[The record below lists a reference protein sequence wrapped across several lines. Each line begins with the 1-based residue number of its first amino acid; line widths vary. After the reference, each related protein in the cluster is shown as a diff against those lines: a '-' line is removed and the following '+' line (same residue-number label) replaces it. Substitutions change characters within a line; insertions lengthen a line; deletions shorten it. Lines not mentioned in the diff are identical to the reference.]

1 MRCILILLVVLIIAT
16 SLFSQ
21 YYEPQ
26 SLLVFDKTAIEKNT
40 ISRKIAATRT
50 LFTTIDLEELKIQI
64 KKNNNAVDDR
74 IALIKN
80 QMTDVFMD
88 KQELL
93 KLVDIK
99 KMEEQIT
106 LKEKSRNDIKAQIQ
120 QDLANIVYY
129 GLYLVVLNDIDPFA
143 SKAQLSGQA
152 EKLLAPIAI
161 EDLNGVF
168 ISSLTVVQDN
178 KLLFDQ
184 IKATISGEMG
194 IEKQYI
200 SRAIANRT
208 KFLYLV
214 KVNVAPL
221 KKAIAATT
229 PYAASATNHLTL
241 NLLNDYDYQT
251 RLKQADIGDAE
262 IKEIESEVS
271 AAREVINSSNA
282 MSTRRQ
288 QQIMG
293 QGNANLKKVDDE
305 IAELKNSLANRSR
318 LLKETI
324 EKKTDVLYNAQD
336 ITGCITKALSYF
348 DRKVKGLQD
357 QMIAVKEKE
366 LIVKDMVNVTAESKP
381 EEDIAKTAVDVSG
394 QIRQSY
400 SKVEQ
405 FIHET
410 EVVNFMLTSDKT
422 GSAKDIFREV
432 DRIWLYPVAGSN
444 DNFLLTVVARF
455 KISGIKEHLSASDT
469 DRKSR
474 ETTPKYSDM
483 VFVQGGTF
491 MMGSNDGGDYEKPV
505 HKVYVSDF
513 YMDKYEVT
521 NAQFCQFLNEKGNQ
535 TEGGVEW
542 LAIGDEDCK
551 IMKQGNRYVPVS
563 GYDNHPVIE
572 VSWYGAN
579 AYAQWAGKRL
589 PTEAEWEYAA
599 RGGNI
604 NRGYKY
610 SGSNNADAIAWYWNN
625 SNGTSNSN
633 LYQGHG
639 TMPVGTKQPNELGLY
654 DMSGNVW
661 EWCAD
666 WFDDAY
672 YSKSPYE
679 NPTGPAS
686 GQVRVLRGGSWRF
699 SESVLRCSN
708 RNDIDPSDRYN
719 DLGFRI
725 VR

>member
-1 MRCILILLVVLIIAT
+1 MKKNLVLMAVLTMVT
-16 SLFSQ
+16 SAFSQ

-26 SLLVFDKTAIEKNT
+26 SPLVFDKTAIEKST
-40 ISRKIAATRT
+40 ISRKIATTRT
-50 LFTTIDLEELKIQI
+50 LFTTIEIDELKIEI
-64 KKNNNAVDDR
+64 KKNNNAVDNQ

-80 QMTDVFMD
+80 QMSGVFMD

-106 LKEKSRNDIKAQIQ
+106 VKEKSRQEIKNQIQ

-143 SKAQLSGQA
+143 SKEQLSEQA
-152 EKLLAPIAI
+152 EKLLVPLAI

-168 ISSLTVVQDN
+168 ISSLTIVQEN

-184 IKATISGEMG
+184 IKAIISGEMG

-208 KFLYLV
+208 KFLCLV

-221 KKAIAATT
+221 KKALAATSAYT
-229 PYAASATNHLTL
+229 ASTTKHLTL
-241 NLLNDYDYQT
+241 NVLNDYNFQT
-251 RLKQADIGDAE
+251 RLQQAGITDAD
-262 IKEIESEVS
+262 IKEIDSEVS
-271 AAREVINSSNA
+271 SARELISSSNN

-293 QGNANLKKVDDE
+293 LGNANLKKVDDE

-324 EKKTDVLYNAQD
+324 EGKTDVLYNAQD
-336 ITGCITKALSYF
+336 VTGCINKALTYF
-348 DRKVKGLQD
+348 DRKLKTLQD

-366 LIVKDMVNVTAESKP
+366 LVAKDLVNVTAEGKP

-394 QIRQSY
+394 QIKQSY

-410 EVVNFMLTSDKT
+410 EVVNYMLTSDKT

-432 DRIWLYPVAGSN
+432 DKIWLYPVAGNS
-444 DNFLLTVVARF
+444 DNFLLTLVARF
-455 KISGIKEHLSASDT
+455 KISGIKEHSPAPVADRRT
-469 DRKSR
+469 D
-474 ETTPKYSDM
+474 ETSPKYSDM

-491 MMGSNDGGDYEKPV
+491 VMGSNESDDEKPI
-505 HKVYVSDF
+505 HKVYVNDYS
-513 YMDKYEVT
+513 MDKYEVT

-542 LAIGDEDCK
+542 LELKSEYCK
-551 IMKQGNRYVPVS
+551 IVKQGVRYVPVS
-563 GYDNHPVIE
+563 GYDNHPVIM

-579 AYAQWAGKRL
+579 AYAKWAGKRL
-589 PTEAEWEYAA
+589 PTEAEWEYAC
-599 RGGNI
+599 RGGS
-604 NRGYKY
+604 RSAHYEY
-610 SGSNNADAIAWYWNN
+610 SGSNNADAVAWYDNN
-625 SNGTSNSN
+625 SGGQT
-633 LYQGHG
+633 H
-639 TMPVGTKQPNELGLY
+639 PVGTKQPNELGLY

-666 WFDDAY
+666 WYDSGY

-686 GQVRVLRGGSWRF
+686 GEFRVLRGGSWNF
-699 SESVLRCSN
+699 NEDFLRCSY
-708 RNDIDPSDRYN
+708 RFKYDYYPYYSYN
-719 DLGFRI
+719 YIGFRL

>member
-1 MRCILILLVVLIIAT
+1 VDNQIA
-16 SLFSQ
+16 
-21 YYEPQ
+21 
-26 SLLVFDKTAIEKNT
+26 I
-40 ISRKIAATRT
+40 
-50 LFTTIDLEELKIQI
+50 
-64 KKNNNAVDDR
+64 
-74 IALIKN
+74 IKN
-80 QMTDVFMD
+80 QMTGMFMD

-106 LKEKSRNDIKAQIQ
+106 VKEKSRNDIQGQIQ

-129 GLYLVVLNDIDPFA
+129 GLYGVVLNDIDPFA
-143 SKAQLSGQA
+143 PKEQLLEQA

-168 ISSLTVVQDN
+168 VSSLTVVQDN
-178 KLLFDQ
+178 KLLLDQ
-184 IKATISGEMG
+184 IKATISGQMG

-200 SRAIANRT
+200 SRTIANRT

-221 KKAIAATT
+221 KKAIAATM
-229 PYAASATNHLTL
+229 PYTASATRHLTL
-241 NLLNDYDYQT
+241 NFLSDYDYQT
-251 RLKQADIGDAE
+251 RLRQEGIPDAE

-293 QGNANLKKVDDE
+293 QGNANLNKVDEE

-318 LLKETI
+318 LLKQTI
-324 EKKTDVLYNAQD
+324 EGKTNVIYNAQD
-336 ITGCITKALSYF
+336 ITGGINKALSYF
-348 DRKVKGLQD
+348 DRKIKDLQD

-366 LIVKDMVNVTAESKP
+366 LIIKDMVNVTAEGKP

-410 EVVNFMLTSDKT
+410 EVVNYMLASDKT

-432 DRIWLYPVAGSN
+432 EKIWLYPVAGER
-444 DNFLLTVVARF
+444 DNFLLNVVARF
-455 KISGIKEHLSASDT
+455 KISGVKDHLPVPGT
-469 DRKSR
+469 DKKIE
-474 ETTPKYSDM
+474 ETTSKYSDM
-483 VFVQGGTF
+483 VYVAGGTF
-491 MMGSNDGGDYEKPV
+491 MMGSNDFDNEKPI
-505 HKVYVSDF
+505 HKVYISDF

-521 NAQFCQFLNEKGNQ
+521 NSQFCQFLNEKGNQ

-542 LAIGDEDCK
+542 LDIRDEDCK
-551 IMKQGNRYVPVS
+551 IVKQGNKYVPVS
-563 GYDNHPVIE
+563 GYDTHPVIM

-579 AYAQWAGKRL
+579 AYARWTGKRL
-589 PTEAEWEYAA
+589 PTEAEWEYAC
-599 RGGNI
+599 RGGA
-604 NRGYKY
+604 RSAHYKY
-610 SGSNNADAIAWYWNN
+610 SGSNNVDAVAWYWNN
-625 SNGTSNSN
+625 STASGNSN
-633 LYQGHG
+633 LYEGHG
-639 TMPVGTKQPNELGLY
+639 TMPVGTRQPNELGLY

-666 WFDDAY
+666 WYDSGY

-679 NPTGPAS
+679 NPTGPTT
-686 GQVRVLRGGSWRF
+686 GQVRVLRGGSWVND
-699 SESVLRCSN
+699 ESYLRCSH
-708 RNDIDPSDRYN
+708 RDDDAPYSRFGTF
-719 DLGFRI
+719 GFRL

>member
-1 MRCILILLVVLIIAT
+1 MRCILILIAILIIAT

-26 SLLVFDKTAIEKNT
+26 NPLAFDKTAIEKSA

-50 LFTTIDLEELKIQI
+50 LFTTIDIDELKIQI
-64 KKNNNAVDDR
+64 KKNNNAVDNQ

-80 QMTDVFMD
+80 QMTGMFMD

-99 KMEEQIT
+99 KMEEQIA
-106 LKEKSRNDIKAQIQ
+106 LKEKSRNDIKGQIQ

-129 GLYLVVLNDIDPFA
+129 GLYGVVLNDIDPFA
-143 SKAQLSGQA
+143 SKEQLAEQA

-168 ISSLTVVQDN
+168 VSSLTVVQDN
-178 KLLFDQ
+178 KLLLDQ
-184 IKATISGEMG
+184 IKATISGQMG
-194 IEKQYI
+194 IEKQYL
-200 SRAIANRT
+200 SRTIANRT
-208 KFLYLV
+208 KFLCLV

-221 KKAIAATT
+221 KKALAATT
-229 PYAASATNHLTL
+229 PYTISATRHLTL
-241 NLLNDYDYQT
+241 NFLSDYDYQT
-251 RLKQADIGDAE
+251 RLKQAGIPDAE

-293 QGNANLKKVDDE
+293 QGNANLNKVDEE

-318 LLKETI
+318 LLKQTI
-324 EKKTDVLYNAQD
+324 EGKTNVIYNAQD
-336 ITGCITKALSYF
+336 ITGCINKALSYF
-348 DRKVKGLQD
+348 DRKIKELQD

-366 LIVKDMVNVTAESKP
+366 LIIKDMVNVTAEGKP

-410 EVVNFMLTSDKT
+410 EVANFMLTSDKT
-422 GSAKDIFREV
+422 ASAKDIFREV
-432 DRIWLYPVAGSN
+432 DKIWLYPVAGER

-455 KISGIKEHLSASDT
+455 KISGVKEHSPAPVA
-469 DRKSR
+469 DRR
-474 ETTPKYSDM
+474 IDETTPKYADM

-491 MMGSNDGGDYEKPV
+491 MMGSNDGAGDEKPI

-535 TEGGVEW
+535 TEGGAEW
-542 LAIGDEDCK
+542 QDIGDEDCK
-551 IMKQGNRYVPVS
+551 IMKQGTRYVPVS

-579 AYAQWAGKRL
+579 AYAQCAGKRL

-599 RGGNI
+599 RGANI
-604 NRGYKY
+604 SRGYKY
-610 SGSNNADAIAWYWNN
+610 SGSNNADAVAWWHKN
-625 SNGTSNSN
+625 SGGQT
-633 LYQGHG
+633 H
-639 TMPVGTKQPNELGLY
+639 PVGTKQPNELGLY

-666 WFDDAY
+666 WYDSGY

-686 GQVRVLRGGSWRF
+686 GQVRVMRGGSW
-699 SESVLRCSN
+699 SIDEKYLRCSY
-708 RNDIDPSDRYN
+708 RNYDYPHPRY
-719 DLGFRI
+719 DFIGFRL

>member
-1 MRCILILLVVLIIAT
+1 MRYILILVAILIITT

-21 YYEPQ
+21 YYEPL
-26 SLLVFDKTAIEKNT
+26 SPLVFDRTSIEKNA
-40 ISRKIAATRT
+40 ISRKIAATRKLYT
-50 LFTTIDLEELKIQI
+50 PIDIEELKIQI
-64 KKNNNAVDDR
+64 KKNNNAVDNQ

-80 QMTDVFMD
+80 QMTGVFMD

-99 KMEEQIT
+99 KMEEQIA
-106 LKEKSRNDIKAQIQ
+106 LKEKSRSEIKAQIQ

-143 SKAQLSGQA
+143 SKEQLSSQA

-168 ISSLTVVQDN
+168 VSSLTVVQDN

-200 SRAIANRT
+200 SRIIANRT

-221 KKAIAATT
+221 KKALAATT
-229 PYAASATNHLTL
+229 PYLPTGSNHVTVNFLTE
-241 NLLNDYDYQT
+241 YDFQA
-251 RLKQADIGDAE
+251 RLKLAGIPEAE
-262 IKEIESEVS
+262 IKEIEAEVS
-271 AAREVINSSNA
+271 SAREVVNSSNA

-288 QQIMG
+288 QQIMA

-324 EKKTDVLYNAQD
+324 EGKTDVIYNSQD
-336 ITGCITKALSYF
+336 IAGCINRALSYF
-348 DRKVKGLQD
+348 DRKIKELQD
-357 QMIAVKEKE
+357 QMIAAKEKE
-366 LIVKDMVNVTAESKP
+366 LILKEMVNVTAEGKP
-381 EEDIAKTAVDVSG
+381 EEDIAKTAVDVCG
-394 QIRQSY
+394 QIKQSY

-410 EVVNFMLTSDKT
+410 EVVNYMLASDKT

-432 DRIWLYPVAGSN
+432 DKIWLYPVPGSS

-455 KISGIKEHLSASDT
+455 KISALKDHQPAAAGDRSVTAPSLPSSTPPATIVVNGIEL
-469 DRKSR
+469 
-474 ETTPKYSDM
+474 
-483 VFVQGGTF
+483 VFIKGGTF
-491 MMGSNDGGDYEKPV
+491 DMGDTFNEGEGDEQPV
-505 HKVYVSDF
+505 HSVTVSDF
-513 YMDKYEVT
+513 YLGKTEVT
-521 NAQFCQFLNEKGNQ
+521 QQQWVEIMGSNPSSFKGDNLP
-535 TEGGVEW
+535 VET
-542 LAIGDEDCK
+542 
-551 IMKQGNRYVPVS
+551 
-563 GYDNHPVIE
+563 
-572 VSWYGAN
+572 VSWNDVQEFIRKLN
-579 AYAQWAGKRL
+579 ARTGGNFRL

-599 RGGNI
+599 REGGKRVRFGNGKNI
-604 NRGYKY
+604 ADPREINFDPSEKY
-610 SGSNNADAIAWYWNN
+610 SYSVAGVYRRQTTPVASFAPNA
-625 SNGTSNSN
+625 
-633 LYQGHG
+633 
-639 TMPVGTKQPNELGLY
+639 LGLY

-666 WFDDAY
+666 WYDENY
-672 YSKSPYE
+672 YSKSPPN
-679 NPTGPAS
+679 NPTGPAT
-686 GQVRVLRGGSWRF
+686 GADRVIRGGSWSSYARY
-699 SESVLRCSN
+699 VRCA
-708 RNDIDPSDRYN
+708 DRDYYAP
-719 DLGFRI
+719 DHRYDYLGFRLC
-725 VR
+725 RAAQ